1 MFFLENQLA
10 EFNRPRSPSTLI
22 AESGNGTDV
31 IRNDWE
37 VTKLRKR
44 VEANEEGVS
53 KALSIMDK
61 LVSQIQDVKND
72 LDQTKERLSK

>member
-1 MFFLENQLA
+1 M
-10 EFNRPRSPSTLI
+10 I

-44 VEANEEGVS
+44 VDANEEGVS

>member
-1 MFFLENQLA
+1 M
-10 EFNRPRSPSTLI
+10 I